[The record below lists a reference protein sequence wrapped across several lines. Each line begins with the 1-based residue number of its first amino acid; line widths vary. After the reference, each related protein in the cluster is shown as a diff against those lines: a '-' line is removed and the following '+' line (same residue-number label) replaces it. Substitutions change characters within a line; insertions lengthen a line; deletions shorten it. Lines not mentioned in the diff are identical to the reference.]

1 MANTHRPFGFS
12 SLSGFCQVWSEELWR
27 PPCSDLQK
35 KGGMEKQTVRVV
47 NSTWMLRS
55 REMAYWG
62 ASRVMQ
68 GRQLKRLGYEVGEVE
83 KDIQGKN
90 GREVELESAEVV
102 ESETEMDG
110 TIALTGGLL
119 ITVLLMIWGKSGNE
133 EIGSEMAE
141 ISAAVVSTGTVKM
154 SSIACRKKKC

>member
-1 MANTHRPFGFS
+1 
-12 SLSGFCQVWSEELWR
+12 
-27 PPCSDLQK
+27 
-35 KGGMEKQTVRVV
+35 
-47 NSTWMLRS
+47 
-55 REMAYWG
+55 
-62 ASRVMQ
+62 MQ

-133 EIGSEMAE
+133 EIGREMAE

>member
-1 MANTHRPFGFS
+1 
-12 SLSGFCQVWSEELWR
+12 
-27 PPCSDLQK
+27 
-35 KGGMEKQTVRVV
+35 
-47 NSTWMLRS
+47 
-55 REMAYWG
+55 
-62 ASRVMQ
+62 MQ

-90 GREVELESAEVV
+90 GREGELESSEEVEV

-119 ITVLLMIWGKSGNE
+119 ITVLLMIWGKSGKE

-141 ISAAVVSTGTVKM
+141 MSAAVVSTGTEKM
-154 SSIACRKKKC
+154 SSIACSKKKC

>member
-1 MANTHRPFGFS
+1 
-12 SLSGFCQVWSEELWR
+12 
-27 PPCSDLQK
+27 
-35 KGGMEKQTVRVV
+35 
-47 NSTWMLRS
+47 
-55 REMAYWG
+55 
-62 ASRVMQ
+62 MQ

-90 GREVELESAEVV
+90 GREVEV
-102 ESETEMDG
+102 ESEESVESDTEMDG

-133 EIGSEMAE
+133 EIGREMAE

>member
-1 MANTHRPFGFS
+1 
-12 SLSGFCQVWSEELWR
+12 
-27 PPCSDLQK
+27 
-35 KGGMEKQTVRVV
+35 MEKQTVRVV

-90 GREVELESAEVV
+90 GREVEVESAEVEV

>member
-1 MANTHRPFGFS
+1 
-12 SLSGFCQVWSEELWR
+12 
-27 PPCSDLQK
+27 
-35 KGGMEKQTVRVV
+35 
-47 NSTWMLRS
+47 
-55 REMAYWG
+55 
-62 ASRVMQ
+62 MQ

-90 GREVELESAEVV
+90 GREVVEEESEEV

-154 SSIACRKKKC
+154 SSIACKRKKC

>member
-1 MANTHRPFGFS
+1 
-12 SLSGFCQVWSEELWR
+12 
-27 PPCSDLQK
+27 
-35 KGGMEKQTVRVV
+35 
-47 NSTWMLRS
+47 
-55 REMAYWG
+55 
-62 ASRVMQ
+62 MQ

-83 KDIQGKN
+83 NDIQGKN
-90 GREVELESAEVV
+90 GRVVEVESEEEVV

-110 TIALTGGLL
+110 TMALTGGLL

>member
-1 MANTHRPFGFS
+1 
-12 SLSGFCQVWSEELWR
+12 
-27 PPCSDLQK
+27 
-35 KGGMEKQTVRVV
+35 
-47 NSTWMLRS
+47 
-55 REMAYWG
+55 
-62 ASRVMQ
+62 MQ

-83 KDIQGKN
+83 NDIQGKN
-90 GREVELESAEVV
+90 GRVVEVESEEEVV

-110 TIALTGGLL
+110 TMALTGGLL

-154 SSIACRKKKC
+154 SSMACRKKKC

>member
-1 MANTHRPFGFS
+1 M
-12 SLSGFCQVWSEELWR
+12 
-27 PPCSDLQK
+27 
-35 KGGMEKQTVRVV
+35 
-47 NSTWMLRS
+47 
-55 REMAYWG
+55 
-62 ASRVMQ
+62 VMQ

-90 GREVELESAEVV
+90 GRGVESAEVV

-141 ISAAVVSTGTVKM
+141 ISAVPTGTVKM
-154 SSIACRKKKC
+154 SSIACRKKKR

>member
-1 MANTHRPFGFS
+1 
-12 SLSGFCQVWSEELWR
+12 
-27 PPCSDLQK
+27 
-35 KGGMEKQTVRVV
+35 
-47 NSTWMLRS
+47 
-55 REMAYWG
+55 
-62 ASRVMQ
+62 MQ
-68 GRQLKRLGYEVGEVE
+68 GRQLKRLGYDVGEVE
-83 KDIQGKN
+83 NDIQGKN
-90 GREVELESAEVV
+90 GREVELSESDEV

-119 ITVLLMIWGKSGNE
+119 VRVLLMIWGKSGNE

>member
-1 MANTHRPFGFS
+1 
-12 SLSGFCQVWSEELWR
+12 
-27 PPCSDLQK
+27 
-35 KGGMEKQTVRVV
+35 
-47 NSTWMLRS
+47 
-55 REMAYWG
+55 MAYWG

-68 GRQLKRLGYEVGEVE
+68 GRQLKRLGYDVGEVE
-83 KDIQGKN
+83 NDIQGKN
-90 GREVELESAEVV
+90 GRVVEEESDEEVV

-110 TIALTGGLL
+110 TMALTGGLL

-154 SSIACRKKKC
+154 SSMACSRKKKC

>member
-1 MANTHRPFGFS
+1 
-12 SLSGFCQVWSEELWR
+12 
-27 PPCSDLQK
+27 
-35 KGGMEKQTVRVV
+35 
-47 NSTWMLRS
+47 
-55 REMAYWG
+55 
-62 ASRVMQ
+62 MQ

-83 KDIQGKN
+83 NDIQGKN
-90 GREVELESAEVV
+90 GREVELESEEEVV

-110 TIALTGGLL
+110 TMALTGGLL

>member
-1 MANTHRPFGFS
+1 
-12 SLSGFCQVWSEELWR
+12 
-27 PPCSDLQK
+27 
-35 KGGMEKQTVRVV
+35 
-47 NSTWMLRS
+47 
-55 REMAYWG
+55 
-62 ASRVMQ
+62 MQ

-90 GREVELESAEVV
+90 GRGVVSAEVEVV

>member
-1 MANTHRPFGFS
+1 
-12 SLSGFCQVWSEELWR
+12 
-27 PPCSDLQK
+27 
-35 KGGMEKQTVRVV
+35 
-47 NSTWMLRS
+47 
-55 REMAYWG
+55 
-62 ASRVMQ
+62 MQ

-90 GREVELESAEVV
+90 GREVEVESEESV

-133 EIGSEMAE
+133 EIGREMAE